1 MRLIAIKG
9 GLTSTGWQGLAEIR
23 SRYKAILFN
32 IVSYSFES
40 IEDVRTIWKNKGSTF
55 QAGSSDERISEQ
67 DLEQAVD

>member
-23 SRYKAILFN
+23 SRYKAKLFN

-40 IEDVRTIWKNKGSTF
+40 IEDVRTIWKNKGF
-55 QAGSSDERISEQ
+55 IF
-67 DLEQAVD
+67 